1 MIERA
6 KQPSSLL
13 EPTLGNLLRETAYA
27 RMPARFYWLLQ
38 TCVPWA
44 LQAWAWGWPRTA
56 GWLGVAS
63 TFGLWA
69 IAEQHI
75 TGYAAAIDSFES
87 RATTR
92 LQLWRAVR
100 AGASFVGIVGSGVML
115 IDLFLQLLSAT
126 FKCPGCAG

>member
-1 MIERA
+1 MRERA
-6 KQPSSLL
+6 KQPPSLT

-44 LQAWAWGWPRTA
+44 LQAWMWGWPRTA

-63 TFGLWA
+63 IFGLWA

-75 TGYAAAIDSFES
+75 EGYAEAMDSVES
-87 RATTR
+87 GSSTH
-92 LQLWRAVR
+92 LQMWRAVR
-100 AGASFVGIVGSGVML
+100 AGTAFVGIVGGGFILV
-115 IDLFLQLLSAT
+115 DLFLQLLSAA